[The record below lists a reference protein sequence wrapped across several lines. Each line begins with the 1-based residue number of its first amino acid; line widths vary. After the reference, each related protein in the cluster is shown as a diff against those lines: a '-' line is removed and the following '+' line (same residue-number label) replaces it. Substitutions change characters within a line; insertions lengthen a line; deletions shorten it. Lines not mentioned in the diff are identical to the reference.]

1 MLVQRMKA
9 LLGCS
14 AIACLVFCNNAFGQA
29 QVLGKISGTITDST
43 GAVVPGARVT
53 ITNKNTQQSYPS
65 TTNDSGYY
73 VVVNL
78 PAGTYDVTTE
88 KEGFERCTNADA
100 HLDPAEAV
108 QVNCALQV
116 GQVTQT
122 VEVSAAALSV
132 QTEEAKVSRVINDT
146 QIEEMPVNGRNFAT
160 LLALQPGVVQAFSF
174 NSFQGMN
181 LFATQDTHV
190 NGLRGDSN
198 NVQIEGSPSTRT
210 RANGAIVAAPSIDAI
225 GEINIVT
232 TGYMPEYSRGAGGQI
247 LVQMKSGAQQY
258 HGGAYEFVR
267 NDALDARNFFSP
279 TVSVLKFNNFGYD
292 FGGPVI
298 PHKNNLFFYWSQE
311 WSRIRT
317 SSTTV
322 ATVPTALARQG
333 NFSEYCA
340 AGLPCPKVPA
350 YLDGVDGLVAG
361 QLFPNDTIPQA
372 LWSPNGAGFVQAMA
386 APTIS
391 AIGTNFRPE
400 GNH

>member
-43 GAVVPGARVT
+43 GAVVPGAKVT

-298 PHKNNLFFYWSQE
+298 PHKNKLFFYWSQE

-317 SSTTV
+317 TGTTV
-322 ATVPTALARQG
+322 ATVPDALGRQG
-333 NFSEYCA
+333 NLSDYCA
-340 AGLPCPKVPA
+340 ALVQAVKKGISGPPCPVVPL
-350 YLDGVDGLVAG
+350 YLDGVGGL
-361 QLFPNDTIPQA
+361 
-372 LWSPNGAGFVQAMA
+372 
-386 APTIS
+386 
-391 AIGTNFRPE
+391 
-400 GNH
+400 

>member
-1 MLVQRMKA
+1 MLKAARAARNGVGNPRATAQGTASTRALFTPKGRGRRCAQMSVQRMKA
-9 LLGCS
+9 LLGCG

-53 ITNKNTQQSYPS
+53 VTNKNTQQSYPS

-88 KEGFERCTNADA
+88 KEGFERCTNAGV

-132 QTEEAKVSRVINDT
+132 QTEESKVSRVINDT

-232 TGYMPEYSRGAGGQI
+232 TGYMPEY
-247 LVQMKSGAQQY
+247 
-258 HGGAYEFVR
+258 
-267 NDALDARNFFSP
+267 
-279 TVSVLKFNNFGYD
+279 
-292 FGGPVI
+292 
-298 PHKNNLFFYWSQE
+298 
-311 WSRIRT
+311 
-317 SSTTV
+317 
-322 ATVPTALARQG
+322 
-333 NFSEYCA
+333 CA
-340 AGLPCPKVPA
+340 AHDANPQSGPPCPTVPA
-350 YLDGVDGLVAG
+350 YLNGVDGLVAG
-361 QLFPNDTIPQA
+361 QRFPSNTIPSG
-372 LWSPNGAGFVQAMA
+372 LWSSNGSAFVQAMA
-386 APTIS
+386 QPSNAALGSNFAQEIGSPSNDRKETIKIDYNADS
-391 AIGTNFRPE
+391 IKSHLAVTLRHYTQDALPSWGTS
-400 GNH
+400 GSSQLL